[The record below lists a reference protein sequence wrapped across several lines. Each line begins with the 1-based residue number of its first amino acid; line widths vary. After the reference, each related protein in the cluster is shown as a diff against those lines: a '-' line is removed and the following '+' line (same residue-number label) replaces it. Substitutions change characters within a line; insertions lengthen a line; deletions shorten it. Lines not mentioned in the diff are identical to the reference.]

1 MAVFKCKMCGS
12 ALEIEKDKK
21 IIQCDYCG
29 NVQTLPRL
37 DDEKIERLYDRA
49 NHFRRNNDYDKAMDI
64 YEQILEEN
72 NEDAESYW
80 SLVLCKYGIEY
91 VEDPSTHERMLT
103 VNRTQFTSIFD
114 DDNYKSAIKYADIS
128 QKVIYEKEAK
138 KINDIQK
145 GILEI
150 SQKEDPFDVFICYKE
165 TDERGMRTHDSVLAT
180 DLYHQLTN
188 AGFKVFFSRIT
199 LEDKLGTAYEPY
211 IFAALNSAKVMV
223 VLGSKPEYFNAV
235 WVKNE
240 WSRFLA
246 SIKNDN
252 KKVLIP
258 AYKDMDPY
266 DLPTEFSHLQSQD
279 MNKLGFMFDLV
290 HVIKRIVGEESSKN
304 KADDRNFNNV
314 PYNNV
319 SSLLKRA
326 SLFLEEGNFDDAD
339 VYCEKV
345 LDIDPENYNAYLYK
359 LLAYFKI
366 KEVEELL
373 NVSEILTQNKIFNNA
388 VRFADD
394 KNKEILLNYEVKQKQ
409 IIEEKMFKALE
420 NGNFSKVDVYC
431 EKILDIEPENYNAY
445 LCKLLAHFNIKSKE
459 KLEFVVPLLEEDDY
473 FNDAVNY
480 ADDNEKELLW
490 DLAYK
495 QEARI
500 EFLRSAF
507 KNEEN
512 INDYYKMYCNNEK
525 NYKNEKSK
533 IIKECN
539 DYKKIQKGW
548 FFALINII
556 NIFLF
561 ICVIVF
567 YVMQY
572 NGMNSMALTVI
583 FSILYLYLIIIG
595 VPLYFVFAALLLNKI
610 RWKWG
615 LTFLNIPTYGVFG
628 LVVEVA
634 YFAYLLDACKNI
646 DRKKKELNYLDE
658 CIKDNDVNI
667 ALTEKDKK
675 NNYKK
680 IKEVCEEEYENIND
694 ALIENTKKR
703 IYECYDMSKISVEDI
718 IGHLVCYFLCIED
731 FPPVVNTSAYYYR
744 DVEETE
750 DEQEYVR
757 VCYEINDVANCS
769 SFASHLESL
778 GFWVSKKDDI
788 YHADGEN
795 RSPYYLIFYE
805 NRDENNKGVFFVKY
819 YLNEA
824 YLNSLEDE
832 ESEENE
838 DSVSEDNY

>member
-12 ALEIEKDKK
+12 ALEIEKDTK

-29 NVQTLPRL
+29 SVQTLPKL
-37 DDEKIERLYDRA
+37 DDDKIVRLYDRA
-49 NHFRRNNDYDKAMDI
+49 NHFRRNNDYDKAMNI

-91 VEDPSTHERMLT
+91 VEDPSTHERMPT

-223 VLGSKPEYFNAV
+223 VLGSKPEYFNAA

-246 SIKNDN
+246 SIKNDT

-290 HVIKRIVGEESSKN
+290 HVIKRIVGDESSNN
-304 KADDRNFNNV
+304 KTADRNLNNV

-339 VYCEKV
+339 AYCEKV

-359 LLAYFKI
+359 LLAHFKI
-366 KEVEELL
+366 KEAKELI
-373 NVSEILTQNKIFNNA
+373 NVSEVLSQNTIFNNA
-388 VRFADD
+388 VRFAD
-394 KNKEILLNYEVKQKQ
+394 NETKEKLLDYEVKQKQ
-409 IIEEKMFKALE
+409 IIEEKMFSTLE
-420 NGNFSKVDVYC
+420 NGDFSRVY
-431 EKILDIEPENYNAY
+431 EYSKKLLADNPNNYNAH
-445 LCKLLAHFNIKSKE
+445 LCKLLAHFNIKSKDR
-459 KLEFVVPLLEEDDY
+459 LEFVIPLLENDTY
-473 FNDAVNY
+473 FNNAVNC
-480 ADDNEKELLW
+480 ADDNEKEVLW
-490 DLAYK
+490 ELANK
-495 QEARI
+495 QKARMN
-500 EFLRSAF
+500 FLKAAF

-512 INDYYKMYCNNEK
+512 INDYYKMYRENEKILKKEKDAMLEQCNN
-525 NYKNEKSK
+525 YQK
-533 IIKECN
+533 IRN
-539 DYKKIQKGW
+539 AW
-548 FFALINII
+548 PFALISII
-556 NIFLF
+556 NLLLAILTIVVFMNALHFNEFFIVLLTYYLFL
-561 ICVIVF
+561 
-567 YVMQY
+567 
-572 NGMNSMALTVI
+572 
-583 FSILYLYLIIIG
+583 IG
-595 VPLYFVFAALLLNKI
+595 IPLYFVSTAILLKKI
-610 RWKWG
+610 GWKWG
-615 LTFLNIPTYGVFG
+615 LTFINIPTYGIFG
-628 LVVEVA
+628 VIPHAVYFVYFLV
-634 YFAYLLDACKNI
+634 ACKNI
-646 DRKKKELNYLDE
+646 NMCKKQLNYLNK
-658 CIKDNDVNI
+658 CIDNAEINVSLTDKDY
-667 ALTEKDKK
+667 K
-675 NNYKK
+675 NNYEK
-680 IKEVCEEEYENIND
+680 IKDVCEEEYENIND
-694 ALIENTKKR
+694 ELINNTKEK
-703 IYECYDMSKISVEDI
+703 IYKHYDMSKINVSDI
-718 IGHLVCYFLCIED
+718 ISNLVCYFLCVSDI
-731 FPPVVNTSAYYYR
+731 PPMVKTSAYYYR
-744 DVEETE
+744 DVGETE
-750 DEQEYVR
+750 NEQEYAR
-757 VCYEINDVANCS
+757 VCYEINDEANCS
-769 SFASHLESL
+769 SFASYLESL
-778 GFWVSKKDDI
+778 GFWVSKKDDV

-795 RSPYYLIFYE
+795 RFPYYLIFCE
-805 NRDENNKGVFFVKY
+805 NRDENNKGVLFVKY
-819 YLNEA
+819 YLNA
-824 YLNSLEDE
+824 TYLNSIEDE
-832 ESEENE
+832 EYEENE
-838 DSVSEDNY
+838 DSFNEDND